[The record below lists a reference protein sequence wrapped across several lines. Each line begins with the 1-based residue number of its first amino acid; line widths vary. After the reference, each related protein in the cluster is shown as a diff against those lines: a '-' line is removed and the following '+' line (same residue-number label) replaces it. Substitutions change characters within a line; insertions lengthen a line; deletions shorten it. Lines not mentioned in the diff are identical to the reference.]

1 MGHDVTFAA
10 NGSDCTG
17 YFSPAAGGGPGVI
30 VIQEWWG
37 LNDHVRSIVDRF
49 ATAGFSALA
58 PDLYRGATATEPDEA
73 GKLMMSLNLG
83 QAAKDISAAAD
94 FLATADEVT
103 GDRVGIVGYCM
114 GGALALM
121 AATTRPDVIGACAP
135 YYGVIPFLDPMP
147 DWAAITAVVRG
158 HFAGEDAM
166 FPPDKV
172 VALEATLKELGVDA
186 TLTVHNGAQ
195 HAFFNDT
202 RPDVYDAAL
211 SATCFD
217 DTVALFRSTL
227 V

>member
-1 MGHDVTFAA
+1 MGLNVSFAT
-10 NGSDCTG
+10 NGSDCSG
-17 YFSPAAGGGPGVI
+17 YFSPVDGGAPGVI

-49 ATAGFSALA
+49 AAAGFSALA
-58 PDLYRGATATEPDEA
+58 PDLYRGATTTEPDEA

-94 FLATADEVT
+94 FLAASDDVT
-103 GDRVGIVGYCM
+103 RDRLGIVGFCM

-135 YYGVIPFLDPMP
+135 YYGVIPFLDPVP

-158 HFAGEDAM
+158 HFASEDTM

-172 VALEATLKELGVDA
+172 GALVDTLKELGVDA
-186 TLTVHNGAQ
+186 TLTVHEGAQ

-202 RPDVYDAAL
+202 RPEVYDAELAA
-211 SATCFD
+211 SCWD